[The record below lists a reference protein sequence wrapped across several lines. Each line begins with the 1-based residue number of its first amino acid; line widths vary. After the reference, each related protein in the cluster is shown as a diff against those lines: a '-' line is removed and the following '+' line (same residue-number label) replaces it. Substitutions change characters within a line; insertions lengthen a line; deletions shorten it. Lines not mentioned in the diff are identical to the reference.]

1 MANKTVFISFPNA
14 CPRSLVDAAL
24 FVEYF
29 KANGWKISN
38 SFKDTD
44 LILFGTCGFDTFAE
58 EQSIQYLS
66 IANRKKGIDTQLIA
80 FGCLP
85 DINGARLL
93 KEFDVVTITPRTYER
108 LDEIINATVKLYQ
121 VKEPN
126 VLNNYRLGLKES
138 LNILDRLFRKSQL
151 ARKHFNLYWARMC
164 LGNGLKPLYTRYQSV
179 FDIRIAKGC
188 MGECSYCAIKF
199 SYPSLCSK
207 PIDSVLMEFYAGLKE
222 GDKVFR
228 LIAGDVG
235 SYGQDIGTNI
245 CELLRNLF
253 KKEEDFKLIWD
264 DFNPGWLVR
273 YFPELFDI
281 ITKNS
286 RRIGYV
292 GFPIQS
298 GSEKIIQSMK
308 RDYLVED
315 VKKCILALKKASPE
329 LDITTHVLIG
339 FPGEE
344 DIDFAETIRFVKEVN
359 FQHIEVYRYSD
370 RPNTSSTQ
378 LPNKIPEKV
387 KNKRL
392 WRFHREFNSVSKMTG

>member
-1 MANKTVFISFPNA
+1 MDNKTVCISFPKP

-38 SFKDTD
+38 SFKDAD
-44 LILFGTCGFDTFAE
+44 LILFGTCGFDKFSE
-58 EQSIQYLS
+58 DKSIQYLS

-85 DINGARLL
+85 AINETRLL

-121 VKEPN
+121 VKDPN
-126 VLNNYRLGLKES
+126 VLKNCRFGPKES
-138 LNILDRLFRKSQL
+138 LNILDRLFVQSQL
-151 ARKHFNLYWARMC
+151 ARKYFNLAWTRMC
-164 LGNGLKPLYTRYQSV
+164 LGKGPKPLYTRYQSI
-179 FDIRIAKGC
+179 FNIRIAKGC
-188 MGECSYCAIKF
+188 MGECSYCAVRF
-199 SYPSLCSK
+199 AYPPLSSK
-207 PIDSVLMEFYAGLKE
+207 PIVSVLMEFYAGLKE

-228 LIAGDVG
+228 LIAGDIG

-264 DFNPGWLVR
+264 DFNPEWLVR

-286 RRIGYV
+286 RRIGYI

-298 GSEKIIQSMK
+298 GSEKIIKSMK
-308 RDYLVED
+308 RDYLVGD
-315 VKKCILALKKASPE
+315 VKKCILTLKKASPE

-344 DIDFAETIRFVKEVN
+344 DIDFVETIRFVKEVN

-370 RPNTSSTQ
+370 RPNTSATQ

-392 WRFHREFNSVSKMTG
+392 WRFCREFNSVSQMTG

>member
-1 MANKTVFISFPNA
+1 MDNKTVFISFPNA
-14 CPRSLVDAAL
+14 CPSSLVDAAL

-38 SFKDTD
+38 SFKEAD
-44 LILFGTCGFDTFAE
+44 LILFGTCGFDIFAE

-85 DINGARLL
+85 DINGTRLL
-93 KEFDVVTITPRTYER
+93 KEFNVVTITPRTYER
-108 LDEIINATVKLYQ
+108 LDEIIKATVKLYQ
-121 VKEPN
+121 VKDPN
-126 VLNNYRLGLKES
+126 VLKNYRLGPKES
-138 LNILDRLFRKSQL
+138 LNILDRLFVKSQL
-151 ARKHFNLYWARMC
+151 TRKSFNFAWTRMC
-164 LGNGLKPLYTRYQSV
+164 LGKGLKPLDTRYQSI
-179 FDIRIAKGC
+179 FNIRIAKGC

-199 SYPSLCSK
+199 AYPFHSK

-228 LIAGDVG
+228 LVAGDVG

-245 CELLRNLF
+245 FELLRNLF

-298 GSEKIIQSMK
+298 GSEKIIKSMK
-308 RDYLVED
+308 RGYLVGD
-315 VKKCILALKKASPE
+315 VKKCILTLKKASPE

-359 FQHIEVYRYSD
+359 FQHIYVFRYSD
-370 RPNTSSTQ
+370 RPHTSATQ
-378 LPNKIPEKV
+378 LPDKIPEKV

-392 WRFHREFNSVSKMTG
+392 WRFYREFNSVSEMTG